1 MRYINLRL
9 TYLLTYF
16 VIASK
21 YYVIIITI
29 LVIIPKNANRD
40 KKALTKTANLIKK
53 NTKTITIETKQRKEK
68 LEWKRKQ
75 TTKFRISNNLKMST

>member
-40 KKALTKTANLIKK
+40 KKALTKTANMIKK
-53 NTKTITIETKQRKEK
+53 YQNNNNRNKTEK
-68 LEWKRKQ
+68 GKIRMEAK
-75 TTKFRISNNLKMST
+75 TDN